1 MSFTSEVKREL
12 LNSPVKSE
20 CCKYSMLAGILAFI
34 GNIKSFHEDMR
45 YTLVTENILVAEKVA
60 ALCGELFL
68 LYPEI
73 KKQNNGY
80 CLNFPEASMMLHEL
94 DLFKWGDVGFSLP
107 SNLREE
113 CCVRSFIKGAFL
125 SGGSVTSPEKRYH
138 LEFVTPH
145 YQLHMQ
151 FQGLFLRFDIP
162 AKWVVRKS
170 KYVTYFKDNEVI
182 CDVLAVMGA
191 ADAVM
196 EISNTSIVKNVKN
209 NTNRIM
215 NCENANMDK
224 AINAAL
230 RQAHA
235 IQKLEQEFGIES
247 LPENLREL
255 AALRLENKEL
265 SLAEIGQMLD
275 PPLSKSGV
283 NHRMR
288 KLMELAEKG

>member
-1 MSFTSEVKREL
+1 
-12 LNSPVKSE
+12 
-20 CCKYSMLAGILAFI
+20 
-34 GNIKSFHEDMR
+34 
-45 YTLVTENILVAEKVA
+45 
-60 ALCGELFL
+60 
-68 LYPEI
+68 
-73 KKQNNGY
+73 
-80 CLNFPEASMMLHEL
+80 
-94 DLFKWGDVGFSLP
+94 
-107 SNLREE
+107 
-113 CCVRSFIKGAFL
+113 
-125 SGGSVTSPEKRYH
+125 
-138 LEFVTPH
+138 
-145 YQLHMQ
+145 MQ